1 MAATIAAVRESDHPC
16 YHRAMRTLPVLLLL
30 SLLSPEPAVP
40 EPHRPVPDPR
50 AADRR
55 AMVEEIARYD
65 RRASAEMG
73 RPALSPAVL
82 EALGRVPRHLFVSAD
97 LQSVAYANNPQ
108 PIGHGQTISQPYI
121 VALMTELLETSPGD
135 TVLEVGTGS
144 GYQAAVLAE
153 MGVVVHSIEIVPELA
168 RRARRDLAAA
178 GYADRVTVH
187 EGDGYAGL
195 PDLAPFAGVIVT
207 AAPDHVPG
215 PLFEQLAS
223 GGRLVIPVGT
233 AGGHQELLVLT
244 KSEDGAV
251 RRERVTG
258 VRFVPLV
265 RDVGR

>member
-1 MAATIAAVRESDHPC
+1 
-16 YHRAMRTLPVLLLL
+16 MRTLPVLMLL
-30 SLLSPEPAVP
+30 SLLSPEPAMS
-40 EPHRPVPDPR
+40 EPPRAPPDPR

-55 AMVEEIARYD
+55 AMVEELVRYD
-65 RRASAEMG
+65 RLASAQMG

-82 EALGRVPRHLFVSAD
+82 AALGRVPRHRFVPAE
-97 LQSVAYANNPQ
+97 LQSVAYANNPL

-168 RRARRDLAAA
+168 RRARRDLTAA
-178 GYADRVTVH
+178 GYAGLVTVH

-207 AAPDHVPG
+207 AAPDHVPA
-215 PLFEQLAS
+215 PLLEQLAP
-223 GGRLVIPVGT
+223 GGRLVIPVGE
-233 AGGHQELLVLT
+233 AGGHQELLVVVRGA
-244 KSEDGAV
+244 DGSV

-258 VRFVPLV
+258 VRFVPLT
-265 RDVGR
+265 RDLGR